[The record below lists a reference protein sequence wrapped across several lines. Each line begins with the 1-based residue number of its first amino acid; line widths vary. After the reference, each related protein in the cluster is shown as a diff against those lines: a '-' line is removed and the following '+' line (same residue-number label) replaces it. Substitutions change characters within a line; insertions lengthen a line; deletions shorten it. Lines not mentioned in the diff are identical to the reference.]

1 MERNVKN
8 ILALGAKIHIS
19 CVTPENRHKH
29 DYDSL
34 DENIARCFIED
45 SLSDGLIW
53 KDWCYPSPDITKCYR
68 IHHDMTFE
76 RWKAPGLAGMGIS
89 HWYGDES
96 AFDVDYAAWK
106 AGEDKYL
113 LFSPIP
119 KDPRLILNT
128 EGYFKNYFSGSLST
142 PEGEAAYEEMIYD
155 KKQHLE
161 KLLRTVEGGKAW
173 CAMMTIS
180 KSYDYDIL
188 RKMLEINDNDL

>member
-8 ILALGAKIHIS
+8 ILTVGAKIHIS
-19 CVTPENRHKH
+19 CVTPENRHNH
-29 DYDSL
+29 DYRLL
-34 DENIARCFIED
+34 DEKTAKAFVEDALSEGFIWNDPHHNLQEIA
-45 SLSDGLIW
+45 
-53 KDWCYPSPDITKCYR
+53 KCYR
-68 IHHDMTFE
+68 IHHDMTFH
-76 RWKAPGLAGMGIS
+76 RWGSQRAPLVRVY
-89 HWYGDES
+89 WYGDES

-188 RKMLEINDNDL
+188 RKMLEIKENDL